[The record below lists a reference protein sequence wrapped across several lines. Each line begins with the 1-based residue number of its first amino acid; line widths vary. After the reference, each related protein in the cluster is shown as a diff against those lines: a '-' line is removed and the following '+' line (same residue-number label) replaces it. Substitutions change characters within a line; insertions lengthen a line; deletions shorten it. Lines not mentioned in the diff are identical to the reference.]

1 MSALPVA
8 KAVVNE
14 VKAAASVVSVVSV
27 VNAVRVKLQL
37 AMSTPLPAK

>member
-8 KAVVNE
+8 KAVVSVVNE
-14 VKAAASVVSVVSV
+14 VKAAVSVVSV
-27 VNAVRVKLQL
+27 VNAVRAKLQL